1 MGAGYITLNG
11 SPINGWT
18 DNVLRG
24 CGKMEEI
31 WRKVERMKIFQRKTL
46 YLNGIWQITP

>member
-1 MGAGYITLNG
+1 M
-11 SPINGWT
+11 SFHEEH
-18 DNVLRG
+18 RG